1 MSFFYQPIRA
11 LGLALLAALLGLPA
25 TSAMAREDWRLCA
38 NEGQECRVQGTATVR
53 YGAPG
58 HWETRR
64 ISHRVFCSNDQ
75 FGDPAP
81 NREKRCE
88 VLVDGGGGWGGSGSS
103 GGWNDCA
110 NEGEVCTFRGRAEV
124 RFGDGRKFNTRTA
137 RNSIR
142 CDVAT
147 FGDPA
152 YGKTKRCQVKGVSTG
167 GGGWGGSG
175 GSNDGNR
182 PSYEDVYKRQG
193 QQFARAGVQSGI
205 ARFGQ
210 LQHGVLRAI
219 ARGVV
224 FVQHARAFAQL
235 LQFTRQARLFAGTA
249 LVGAHGVGN
258 VGQVTHT
265 ARRDDRHLVR
275 AVARG
280 HHGQAA
286 LAQLQAQRG
295 QARQQRLVQRG
306 HAVVVEAAGHGAE
319 HGHRLR
325 HHPEGLLAALHL
337 LGHVAQRVDAAL
349 AVELVDRCV

>member
-124 RFGDGRKFNTRTA
+124 SKSHVPNFNTRTA

-152 YGKTKRCQVKGVSTG
+152 YGKTKRCQVKGVSTS

-175 GSNDGNR
+175 GSNDGHR
-182 PSYEDVYKRQG
+182 PSYDDEKQWAHCANEGDICTVGKRS
-193 QQFARAGVQSGI
+193 RV
-205 ARFGQ
+205 RFGVNGRFAHREVDQSIACSSEAFGYDPAPGQ
-210 LQHGVLRAI
+210 LKTCSWHY
-219 ARGVV
+219 
-224 FVQHARAFAQL
+224 
-235 LQFTRQARLFAGTA
+235 
-249 LVGAHGVGN
+249 
-258 VGQVTHT
+258 
-265 ARRDDRHLVR
+265 
-275 AVARG
+275 
-280 HHGQAA
+280 
-286 LAQLQAQRG
+286 
-295 QARQQRLVQRG
+295 
-306 HAVVVEAAGHGAE
+306 
-319 HGHRLR
+319 
-325 HHPEGLLAALHL
+325 
-337 LGHVAQRVDAAL
+337 
-349 AVELVDRCV
+349 